1 MQWIDS
7 ASDRAGREL
16 PPRLLEHSDQPL
28 ALFVDIDGT
37 LVDFARRPNEVRL
50 DPDLVCML
58 ARLQHLLG
66 GAVAVLSGR
75 DLADVDRLLNPLK
88 LPAGAL
94 HGLQCRDASGRVR
107 SLLPPA
113 SAATRVGRECELLA
127 ESLPG
132 VWIERKAKVAFALHF
147 RDAPEHGP
155 TVLGAAASIADRSSG
170 RYKLQP
176 GNCVAELKPAGADK
190 GDALASLLQSAPFRG
205 RAPLV
210 LGDDLTDEPAFAMA
224 EKLGGA
230 GVIVGARRPTL
241 ARHSLNSPRHTGR
254 WLAALAT
261 RLEQARL
268 ESSPWRGA
276 ERAWP

>member
-7 ASDRAGREL
+7 AVDRSGREL

-37 LVDFARRPNEVRL
+37 LVDFVRRPQDVRL
-50 DPDLVCML
+50 DADLLCLL
-58 ARLQHLLG
+58 ARLQHLLD

-75 DLADVDRLLNPLK
+75 ELADIDRLFKPLQ

-94 HGLQCRDASGRVR
+94 HGLQCRDGQGRVR

-113 SAATRVGRECELLA
+113 AWATRVGRECEMLA
-127 ESLPG
+127 ESIPG
-132 VWIERKAKVAFALHF
+132 VWLERKAKVAFALHY
-147 RDAPEHGP
+147 RDAPEHGA
-155 TVLGAAASIADRSSG
+155 TVLGAASAIADASGG

-176 GNCVAELKPAGADK
+176 GNCVAELKPAGADT
-190 GDALASLLQSAPFRG
+190 GDALATLLQTPPFRG
-205 RAPLV
+205 RAPLM

-224 EKLGGA
+224 EKLGGI
-230 GVIVGARRPTL
+230 GVIVGARRPTC
-241 ARHSLNSPRHTGR
+241 ARHTLSSPRHTGR

-261 RLEQARL
+261 RLEHGRL
-268 ESSPWRGA
+268 RQ
-276 ERAWP
+276 

>member
-7 ASDRAGREL
+7 ASDRAGRQL
-16 PPRLLEHSDQPL
+16 PPRLLDHGDQPL

-37 LVDFARRPNEVRL
+37 LVDFARRPGDVRL
-50 DPDLVCML
+50 DADLLCLL
-58 ARLQHLLG
+58 ARLQHLLD

-75 DLADVDRLLNPLK
+75 DLADVDRLLKPLV

-94 HGLQCRDASGRVR
+94 HGLQCRDANGRVR

-113 SAATRVGRECELLA
+113 AWATRVGRECEALA

-132 VWIERKAKVAFALHF
+132 VWLERKAAVAFALHY
-147 RDAPEHGP
+147 REAPSQGAA
-155 TVLGAAASIADRSSG
+155 VLGGAARIAAASGG
-170 RYKLQP
+170 RYRLQP
-176 GNCVAELKPAGADK
+176 GNHVAELKPAGADK
-190 GDALASLLQSAPFRG
+190 GDALASLLQAPPFRG

-224 EKLGGA
+224 ETLGGV
-230 GVIVGARRPTL
+230 GVIVGPRRPTA
-241 ARHSLNSPRHTGR
+241 ARHTLSSPKHTGR

-261 RLEQARL
+261 RLEHAQGAR
-268 ESSPWRGA
+268 P
-276 ERAWP
+276 

>member
-7 ASDRAGREL
+7 ATDRAGREL

-37 LVDFARRPNEVRL
+37 LVDFARRPTEVRL
-50 DPDLVCML
+50 DADLLGVL
-58 ARLQHLLG
+58 ARLQHLLD
-66 GAVAVLSGR
+66 GALAVLSGR
-75 DLADVDRLLNPLK
+75 DLDDVDRLLKPLK

-107 SLLPPA
+107 SLLPPPVW
-113 SAATRVGRECELLA
+113 ATRVGRECEMLA

-132 VWIERKAKVAFALHF
+132 VWLERKAKVAFALHY
-147 RDAPEHGP
+147 RDAPEHGAC
-155 TVLGAAASIADRSSG
+155 VLGAAAAIADRSGG
-170 RYKLQP
+170 RYRLQP

-190 GDALASLLQSAPFRG
+190 GDALASLLQAPPFRD
-205 RAPLV
+205 RAPLM

-224 EKLGGA
+224 QRLGGA
-230 GVIVGARRPTL
+230 GIIVGTRRPTC
-241 ARHSLNSPRHTGR
+241 ARHALGSPRHTGR

-261 RLEQARL
+261 RLEQARAA
-268 ESSPWRGA
+268 EGTRGG
-276 ERAWP
+276 PP

>member
-7 ASDRAGREL
+7 AADRAGREL
-16 PPRLLEHSDQPL
+16 PPRLLEPSDQPL

-37 LVDFARRPNEVRL
+37 LVDFARRPNEVHL
-50 DPDLVCML
+50 DPDLLCLL
-58 ARLQHLLG
+58 ARLQHLLD

-75 DLADVDRLLNPLK
+75 DLGDVDRLLTPLK

-94 HGLQCRDASGRVR
+94 HGLQCRDAGGRVR
-107 SLLPPA
+107 SLLPTA
-113 SAATRVGRECELLA
+113 SAATRIGRECELLA
-127 ESLPG
+127 DSLPG
-132 VWIERKAKVAFALHF
+132 VWLERKARVAFALHY
-147 RDAPEHGP
+147 REAPEHGAR
-155 TVLGAAASIADRSSG
+155 VLGAAAVIAERSGG

-176 GNCVAELKPAGADK
+176 GNCVAELRPAGADK
-190 GDALASLLQSAPFRG
+190 GDALAMLLRTPPFRD

-224 EKLGGA
+224 EKFGGA

-241 ARHSLNSPRHTGR
+241 ARHALGSPRHTGR

-261 RLEQARL
+261 RLEAARGGR
-268 ESSPWRGA
+268 PQ
-276 ERAWP
+276 AWP